1 MSKVDYQNK
10 VLPWYHLSVYSVSG
24 LFFREGRCGGDSHRH
39 MFNSSVKIF
48 HTSSVLQLS
57 CNYHLE
63 WFSVVNFPAI
73 WSLKKRTY
81 LMYWWSFN
89 FMFLYQW
96 FLTLF
101 DLKAIFFWGGG
112 GGVVMKVP
120 LYQHMDNTSES
131 IPFTAESIP
140 CHQLQNQFV

>member
-1 MSKVDYQNK
+1 MLWTHPNKVLRYEADSLLILWLLVDIVAKLLTVCRMSKVDYQNK

-63 WFSVVNFPAI
+63 LFSVVNFPAI

-81 LMYWWSFN
+81 LMYWLISCFCIID
-89 FMFLYQW
+89 QW

-101 DLKAIFFWGGG
+101 DSKALLMYRWY
-112 GGVVMKVP
+112 
-120 LYQHMDNTSES
+120 L
-131 IPFTAESIP
+131 
-140 CHQLQNQFV
+140 